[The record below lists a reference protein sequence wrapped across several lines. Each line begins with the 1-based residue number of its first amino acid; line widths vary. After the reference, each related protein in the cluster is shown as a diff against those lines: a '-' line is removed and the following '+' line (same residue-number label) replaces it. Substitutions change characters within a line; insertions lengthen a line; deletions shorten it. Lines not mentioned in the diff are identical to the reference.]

1 MCVCWGGELI
11 GLLCTLL
18 FKYEILG
25 LPKREGSSER
35 DKSGEE
41 ERQLKGGQYLLDTM
55 QAL

>member
-1 MCVCWGGELI
+1 MCVCVWELI

-18 FKYEILG
+18 FKYEIFG

-35 DKSGEE
+35 DRSGEE

-55 QAL
+55 LAL